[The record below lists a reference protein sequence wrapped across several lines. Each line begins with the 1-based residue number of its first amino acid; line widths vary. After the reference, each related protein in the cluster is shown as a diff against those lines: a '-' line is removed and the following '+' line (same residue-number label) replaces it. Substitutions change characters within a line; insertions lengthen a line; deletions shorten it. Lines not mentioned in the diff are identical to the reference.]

1 MNAMDYVIALSRD
14 EAALAAAQ
22 SALAEHARGLEATV
36 RLPGIL
42 IRSAADMPLTRLP
55 GNRGMILGRVFS
67 RGSNRLHSA
76 LGDAEQRRVVE
87 SEGHSL
93 LSQYWGHY
101 LCITTDEDGHAS
113 VLRDPAGGIQCY
125 YVRAGEVVFLS
136 SDVRLLLTLAGTPPS
151 IDVTMLRLFLEAP
164 DLRPERTLLSGVRE
178 LLRGHALRS
187 SRADVAITRL
197 WSPWTFTGGVAPED
211 ATRALRGTI
220 VQSVHALAA
229 DSRHILLDLSGGLD
243 SSIVAASLATMGQ
256 RFTCL
261 SFTTGQ
267 PSGDETLYA
276 RAVCER
282 LGTPLVEVALDLGQ
296 VDLDVSH
303 ASHLPRPSARSF
315 IQAWDKASE
324 ATADRVEADRFFTGG
339 GGDSLFCYLRSAAP
353 AADRALAAGPGL
365 GFIQTALDISRM
377 TGAPLTQVLGRGLK
391 RAYLQ
396 PRKYRWARE
405 NSFLRPVRERSA
417 LLDGTEHPSLDVPLG
432 GKPGNAG
439 HIASLMQIENY
450 LEGFRRGGADQ
461 LCHPLL
467 SQPIQEL
474 CLSIPSWRWCEG
486 GIDRRIA
493 RDAFA
498 DLLPPLVIG
507 RRQKGA
513 PESFVVRLF
522 EAQRTTLR
530 SMLLD
535 GELAKYGVID
545 RHAIDQQLSE
555 NRPAGGVEAS
565 RLLRLGDVEAWL
577 RAWN

>member
-1 MNAMDYVIALSRD
+1 MDYVIALSHD

-22 SALAEHARGLEATV
+22 SALAHHAHHLPVTV

-42 IRSAADMPLTRLP
+42 VHCASDMPLTRLP
-55 GNRGMILGRVFS
+55 GDRGIVLGWVFS
-67 RGSNRLHSA
+67 RGSNRPQSA
-76 LGDAEQRRVVE
+76 LGDAEQRRIVE
-87 SEGHSL
+87 TEGHSL

-101 LCITTDEDGHAS
+101 LCITTDKEGHAS
-113 VLRDPAGGIQCY
+113 LLRDPAGGIQCY
-125 YVRAGEVVFLS
+125 YIRAGEVLFLS
-136 SDVRLLLTLAGTPPS
+136 SDVRLLLTLAGISPS

-164 DLRPERTLLSGVRE
+164 NLRPERTLLTGVRE

-187 SRADVAITRL
+187 SRADVVMTRL
-197 WSPWTFTGGVAPED
+197 WSPWTYTHEVFQED

-229 DSRHILLDLSGGLD
+229 GSRHILLDLSGGLD
-243 SSIVAASLATMGQ
+243 SSIVAASLATMGH

-282 LGTPLVEVALDLGQ
+282 LGAPLVEVTLDLGQ
-296 VDLDVSH
+296 VDLEVSH

-324 ATADRVEADRFFTGG
+324 ATAEGVGADRYFTGG
-339 GGDSLFCYLRSAAP
+339 GGDSLFCFLRSAAP
-353 AADRALAAGPGL
+353 AADRALADGPGL
-365 GFIQTALDISRM
+365 GFIQAALDISRM
-377 TGAPLTQVLGRGLK
+377 TGAPLAQVLGRGLK

-405 NSFLRPVRERSA
+405 NSFLSPVSGRSV
-417 LLDGTEHPSLDVPLG
+417 LLDGTEHPGLDVPKG
-432 GKPGNAG
+432 GKPGSAG

-450 LEGFRRGGADQ
+450 LEGFRRSGADQ
-461 LCHPLL
+461 LCHPLMA
-467 SQPIQEL
+467 QPIQEL

-522 EAQRTTLR
+522 ETQRRMLR

-535 GELAKYGVID
+535 GELARYGMID
-545 RHAIDQQLSE
+545 RHAIDRQLSE